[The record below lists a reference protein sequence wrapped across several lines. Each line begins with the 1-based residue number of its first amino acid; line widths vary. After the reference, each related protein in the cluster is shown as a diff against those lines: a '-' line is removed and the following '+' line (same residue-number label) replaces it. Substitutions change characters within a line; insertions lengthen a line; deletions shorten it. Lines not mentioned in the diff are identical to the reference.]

1 MESVFLKDMFVQLT
15 LGARECHGKNGA
27 GEIFIERI
35 MFLSTKLF
43 YRETALEVASACQV

>member
-1 MESVFLKDMFVQLT
+1 MKSVVLKQMFVQWT
-15 LGARECHGKNGA
+15 LGAGECHGKNGA

-43 YRETALEVASACQV
+43 YIEFALEVTSACQV